1 MNRHELTDMQWNTLQ
16 PLLPPQKPK
25 TGRPAADHRR
35 ILNGILWFLRTG
47 VPWRDVP
54 ERYGPW
60 STIASRFYRWRKA
73 GLWARLFA
81 AVQQQADH
89 AGQLDWDT
97 HYVDGTIV
105 RAHQHAAGAPTGD
118 ADAEALGRSQGG
130 FSTKVHVRV
139 EGHGQLMT
147 LVLTPGHRHE
157 APVFPQLMAQGA
169 VQRAGRGRPRRRPHR
184 VVGDKGYSS
193 GTIRRYCRQHGIRT
207 TIPRKRNECRTGPF
221 DRAIYRTRERVE
233 RMINQMKQNRRIA
246 TRYEKNA
253 VNYHALWLIAATLLW
268 LKFANTP

>member
-1 MNRHELTDMQWNTLQ
+1 MKRHERTDRQGNTLQ

-35 ILNGILWFLRTG
+35 MLHGILWFLRTG
-47 VPWRDVP
+47 GPWRDVP

-60 STIASRFYRWRKA
+60 RTIASRLYRWRKA
-73 GLWARLFA
+73 GLWACLFA
-81 AVQQQADH
+81 AVQPQADH
-89 AGQLDWDT
+89 TGQRDWDT
-97 HYVDGTIV
+97 PSVDGTIV
-105 RAHQHAAGAPTGD
+105 RAHQPAAGAPPGD
-118 ADAEALGRSQGG
+118 ADAEALGRSPGG
-130 FSTKVHVRV
+130 FRTKVPVRV

-147 LVLTPGHRHE
+147 LVLTPGHRHA
-157 APVFPQLMAQGA
+157 APVFPQRMAQGA
-169 VQRAGRGRPRRRPHR
+169 VPRAGRGRPRRRPHR
-184 VVGDKGYSS
+184 VVGDQGSSS
-193 GTIRRYCRQHGIRT
+193 GTIRRSCRPHGIRT

-221 DRAIYRTRERVE
+221 DRAIDRTRERVE